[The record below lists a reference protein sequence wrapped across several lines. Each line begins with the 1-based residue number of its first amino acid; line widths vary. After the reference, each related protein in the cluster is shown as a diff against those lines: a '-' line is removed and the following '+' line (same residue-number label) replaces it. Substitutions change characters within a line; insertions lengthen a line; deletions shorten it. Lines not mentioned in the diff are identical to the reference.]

1 MRTVCFRV
9 PLTIRGSEVWGT
21 VIALLTEVE
30 VQRSVLVENTT
41 REVVVGNYKKY
52 KGQWVSGPHSEYF
65 IHSKLFLDLHLLVPC
80 TINYRKRAEQ
90 DGERGEDET

>member
-1 MRTVCFRV
+1 MNFDNLVGWGGWV
-9 PLTIRGSEVWGT
+9 KGSK
-21 VIALLTEVE
+21 IFKHFFL
-30 VQRSVLVENTT
+30 R
-41 REVVVGNYKKY
+41 RRKYVVVGNYKKY

>member
-1 MRTVCFRV
+1 MGRRGKVFEISRSAVGAAGAV
-9 PLTIRGSEVWGT
+9 PTAG
-21 VIALLTEVE
+21 A
-30 VQRSVLVENTT
+30 
-41 REVVVGNYKKY
+41 VGAAGAVGLSR

>member
-1 MRTVCFRV
+1 M
-9 PLTIRGSEVWGT
+9 IGGGGGWVWGWFT
-21 VIALLTEVE
+21 V
-30 VQRSVLVENTT
+30 R
-41 REVVVGNYKKY
+41 
-52 KGQWVSGPHSEYF
+52 VSGPHSEYF

>member
-1 MRTVCFRV
+1 MHQA
-9 PLTIRGSEVWGT
+9 SEC
-21 VIALLTEVE
+21 
-30 VQRSVLVENTT
+30 
-41 REVVVGNYKKY
+41 VGAAGAVGLSLN
-52 KGQWVSGPHSEYF
+52 GQWVSGPHSEYF